1 MSEQHSSLGNRRVE
15 TTTLDR
21 ASSETRSSDSPPNQS
36 NSVDSNTQRA
46 IGRRRNDRIVA
57 ASAATQAVV
66 DQASAIARSD
76 APVLITGPSGC
87 GRKHLARA
95 IHQWSAR
102 ASGALIELQVAGAAE
117 SVQLRELFGDGSTGN
132 PGALARADG
141 GTLLIE
147 NVDQLAPA
155 LLQRLSESLRS
166 GSVKARLITTA
177 ARDGSTG
184 SLAPS
189 LGASIGVERIQI
201 AGLSD
206 RREDILPLAA
216 HFLAEF
222 AAEESLEAVG
232 YNGEARRLLL
242 EETWP
247 GNVRELRERI
257 RQAIRLSGQGAI
269 SAEALML
276 ATDLDNVPS
285 FKDAKRAF
293 ETRYVEVLLRRC
305 GGNISRAARMAKK
318 DRKDFYDVIRRTGID
333 PGLFRG

>member
-1 MSEQHSSLGNRRVE
+1 MSEQHSPIGIRRVE

-21 ASSETRSSDSPPNQS
+21 ASTQVGSPDAASGQASASPS
-36 NSVDSNTQRA
+36 TGSRA
-46 IGRRRNDRIVA
+46 IGRRRSDRIVA
-57 ASAATQAVV
+57 ASATTQAVV
-66 DQASAIARSD
+66 DQASAIARSET
-76 APVLITGPSGC
+76 PVLVIGPSGS

-102 ASGALIELQVAGAAE
+102 AGGPLVELQLAGTPE
-117 SVQLRELFGDGSTGN
+117 TVQQREIFGDGGSQ
-132 PGALARADG
+132 PGALNRAEG
-141 GTLLIE
+141 GTLLLESI
-147 NVDQLAPA
+147 DQLAPA
-155 LLQRLSESLRS
+155 LLQRLADGVR
-166 GSVKARLITTA
+166 GGTVRARLIGTAVRAGTTNPLGA
-177 ARDGSTG
+177 QPIELG
-184 SLAPS
+184 SLT
-189 LGASIGVERIQI
+189 
-201 AGLSD
+201 D

-222 AAEESLEAVG
+222 AAEESIEAIG
-232 YNGEARRLLL
+232 FNGEARRLLL
-242 EETWP
+242 EESWP

-257 RQAIRLSGQGAI
+257 RQAIRLAGQGAI

-276 ATDLDNVPS
+276 ATDLDSVPS

-333 PGLFRG
+333 PGQFRG

>member
-1 MSEQHSSLGNRRVE
+1 MSEQHSPLGIRRVE

-21 ASSETRSSDSPPNQS
+21 ASTEQATATPAAAS
-36 NSVDSNTQRA
+36 RA
-46 IGRRRNDRIVA
+46 IGRRRSDRIVA

-66 DQASAIARSD
+66 DQASAIARSET
-76 APVLITGPSGC
+76 PVLLLGASGS

-102 ASGALIELQVAGAAE
+102 ASGPLIELQLAGSPE
-117 SVQLRELFGDGSTGN
+117 SVQAREIFGDGAST
-132 PGALARADG
+132 PGALARAEG
-141 GTLLIE
+141 GTLLLESI
-147 NVDQLAPA
+147 DQLAPS
-155 LLQRLSESLRS
+155 LVQRLADGLR
-166 GSVKARLITTA
+166 GGTVRARLIGTA
-177 ARDGSTG
+177 TRPATSNPLGAHPIELG
-184 SLAPS
+184 SLA
-189 LGASIGVERIQI
+189 E
-201 AGLSD
+201 
-206 RREDILPLAA
+206 RREDILPLAV

-222 AAEESLEAVG
+222 AAEESIEAIG
-232 YNGEARRLLL
+232 FNGEARRLLL

-257 RQAIRLSGQGAI
+257 RQAIRLAGQGAI

-276 ATDLDNVPS
+276 ATDLDSVPS

-333 PGLFRG
+333 PGQFRG